1 MTSDCSQI
9 FKTLSTNIEQV
20 VQGKAEMIRL
30 LLAAFFCGGHVLL
43 EDVPGTGKTTL
54 AKSLARSIGTGFKRV
69 QFTPDL
75 LPSDILGVSIFNQ
88 KEEKFI
94 FHRGPVFTNI
104 LLADEINRA
113 SPRTQAALLE
123 SMGEQQVTIEGKEY
137 RLNELF
143 FVIATEN
150 PIESHGTYPLPES
163 QLDRFMVKLTPGY
176 LSRDQEVSVI
186 GDQLH
191 QHPLDETAAVISET
205 DVFHVRKAIHGV
217 RLSEEVQYYIVD
229 LVRATRQAEHVAV
242 GSSVRGSLA
251 LTRTAQALALFS
263 GREFVVPEDII
274 EAAPAVISHRLQ
286 LIAQAKFAGLTAES
300 VVQEIIRRTPLPK

>member
-1 MTSDCSQI
+1 MTRDCSQI
-9 FKTLSTNIEQV
+9 FQNLNTNIQRV

-30 LLAAFFCGGHVLL
+30 LLAAFFSGGHVLL

-88 KEEKFI
+88 KEEQFI
-94 FHRGPVFTNI
+94 FHQGPVFTNI

-123 SMGEQQVTIEGKEY
+123 SMGEKQVTIEGKQH
-137 RLNELF
+137 LLHDLF

-176 LSRDQEVSVI
+176 LSRDQEAAVI
-186 GDQLH
+186 GDQLN
-191 QHPLDETAAVISET
+191 QHPLEDTSAVITEA
-205 DVFHVRKAIHGV
+205 DVFVVRKAIHAI
-217 RLSEEVQYYIVD
+217 RLSEELRYYIVD
-229 LVRATRQAEHVAV
+229 LVSATREAEHVAV
-242 GSSVRGSLA
+242 GASVRGSLA
-251 LTRTAQALALFS
+251 LTRIAQALALFS
-263 GREFVVPEDII
+263 QRDFVVPEDII
-274 EAAPAVISHRLQ
+274 EAAPAVLSHRLQ
-286 LIAQAKFAGLTAES
+286 LVPQAKFAGITDES
-300 VVQEIIRRTPLPK
+300 VIQEIIRRTALPK